1 MLSAKAQGI
10 NSRVDCNSSI
20 GQRSVKLSV
29 LKSILLHKMHFR
41 NDDKV
46 FVIGNLFETI
56 LPIPFCFLT
65 LFILIYYI
73 RRRCSLYQEI
83 KRIPRELL
91 LMQSYQNHLKNL
103 SIMAIINNFIIAI
116 LLFELIQNISFSMRR
131 LPLWVELFDKENEE
145 KFNFLINLRTA
156 IDIYIPGMNVVLV
169 PLLSLLMNYL
179 WWAYRKYE
187 YKHLIFTWAVYIL
200 LRSLV
205 TILLSHNFLPPILGL
220 QLADPIIGLFY
231 SFDFIQFIYYTRR
244 FYLLL
249 KSREQEIRL
258 FYFDKRAYL
267 DSRLLRIHFK
277 ISSILVVLSIFFYTV
292 GIGFMHPA
300 LLLRSE
306 HEQIYILITNYVFMP
321 SKILSKMLINLNYIY
336 IFLVIASKYFKNR
349 KHLENINDNIRPL
362 INKYHESLFSRQR
375 LNYVNFV
382 H

>member
-1 MLSAKAQGI
+1 
-10 NSRVDCNSSI
+10 
-20 GQRSVKLSV
+20 
-29 LKSILLHKMHFR
+29 
-41 NDDKV
+41 
-46 FVIGNLFETI
+46 
-56 LPIPFCFLT
+56 
-65 LFILIYYI
+65 
-73 RRRCSLYQEI
+73 
-83 KRIPRELL
+83 
-91 LMQSYQNHLKNL
+91 MQSYQNHLKNL

-131 LPLWVELFDKENEE
+131 LPLWVELFDKENEG
-145 KFNFLINLRTA
+145 KFNFLFNLRTA

-205 TILLSHNFLPPILGL
+205 TILLSHNFLPPILGF
-220 QLADPIIGLFY
+220 QLADLIIGLFY

-258 FYFDKRAYL
+258 FYFDKKAYL

-292 GIGFMHPA
+292 GIGFIHPA
-300 LLLRSE
+300 LLLRPE
-306 HEQIYILITNYVFMP
+306 HQQIHSLIANYVFMP

-362 INKYHESLFSRQR
+362 INKYHESLFTRQR

>member
-1 MLSAKAQGI
+1 
-10 NSRVDCNSSI
+10 
-20 GQRSVKLSV
+20 
-29 LKSILLHKMHFR
+29 
-41 NDDKV
+41 
-46 FVIGNLFETI
+46 
-56 LPIPFCFLT
+56 
-65 LFILIYYI
+65 
-73 RRRCSLYQEI
+73 
-83 KRIPRELL
+83 
-91 LMQSYQNHLKNL
+91 
-103 SIMAIINNFIIAI
+103 
-116 LLFELIQNISFSMRR
+116 
-131 LPLWVELFDKENEE
+131 
-145 KFNFLINLRTA
+145 
-156 IDIYIPGMNVVLV
+156 MNVVLV
-169 PLLSLLMNYL
+169 PLLSLMMNYL

-187 YKHLIFTWAVYIL
+187 YRHLIFTWAVYIL

-205 TILLSHNFLPPILGL
+205 TILLSHNFLPPILGF
-220 QLADPIIGLFY
+220 QLADLIIGLFY

-292 GIGFMHPA
+292 GIGFIHPA
-300 LLLRSE
+300 LLLRPE
-306 HEQIYILITNYVFMP
+306 HQQIHSLIANYVFMP

-362 INKYHESLFSRQR
+362 INKYHESLFTRQR